1 MIEMVRNW
9 RGPVEVNGVFYNSIR
24 DVRKADFKAGEKVH
38 IRLLQNNPA
47 ADEFPDTPPC
57 PEWRINV
64 KSYMTKEATDDF
76 NFMEKFNHNQPM
88 PFRVMIGTIEKET
101 RGMYYMK
108 LHGDIYANTITR
120 CMKCGRVLTNPV
132 SQYFGIGPE
141 CGGHHYVHPFD
152 TDEELKEAVAS
163 YRKQLQKVT
172 WEGWVIKSAI
182 TEMEEVK

>member
-1 MIEMVRNW
+1 MIEMMKSW
-9 RGPVEVNGVFYNSIR
+9 QGPVEVNGVFYNSIK
-24 DVRKADFKAGEKVH
+24 DVRKADFKAGEKLHV
-38 IRLLQNNPA
+38 RLLIR
-47 ADEFPDTPPC
+47 DEYPDYTPPV
-57 PEWRINV
+57 EWRIHV
-64 KSYMTKEATDDF
+64 KAYMTKQATEDF
-76 NFMEKFNHNQPM
+76 DFMEKFNHDQPM

-141 CGGHHYVHPFD
+141 CGGHHYVHPFN

-163 YRKQLQKVT
+163 YRKQLQKIT